1 MKIICVGKNYEG
13 HIKEMSS
20 SKPIS
25 PVVFLKPAT
34 SITLNESKF
43 NLPDFSNEI
52 HHEIELVIK
61 ICKNGKNIKIDD
73 AQNYFK
79 EISLGIDFTARDIQ
93 SYCKKMGYPWELS
106 KAFDGSAAI
115 GDFITIDGFDINNID
130 FYLNKN
136 GKMVQQGNSSEM
148 IFSFHQIISF
158 VSNYFTIE
166 EGDLIYTGTP
176 SGVGPVDKFDKLD
189 GYLNSKKLLSVTI
202 S

>member
-1 MKIICVGKNYEG
+1 MKIICVGKNYED

-20 SKPIS
+20 PKPSS
-25 PVVFLKPAT
+25 PVIFLKPAT
-34 SITLNESKF
+34 SITLNGSRF
-43 NLPDFSNEI
+43 SIPNFSNEI

-61 ICKNGKNIKIDD
+61 ISKNGKNIKIDD
-73 AQNYFK
+73 AQNYFR

-115 GDFITIDGFDINNID
+115 GDFISIDDFDISNIN

-136 GKMVQQGNSSEM
+136 DKLVQRGNSSEM
-148 IFSFHQIISF
+148 IFSFNQIISF
-158 VSNYFTIE
+158 VSSYFTIE
-166 EGDLIYTGTP
+166 EGDLIYSGTP
-176 SGVGPVDKFDKLD
+176 SGVGPVSKSDKLD

-202 S
+202 A

>member
-1 MKIICVGKNYEG
+1 MKIICVGKNYED

-20 SKPIS
+20 LKPSS
-25 PVVFLKPAT
+25 PVIFLKPPT
-34 SITLNESKF
+34 SITLNGSRF
-43 NLPDFSNEI
+43 SIPDFSNEI

-61 ICKNGKNIKIDD
+61 ISRNGKNIKIEDS
-73 AQNYFK
+73 QNHFR

-93 SYCKKMGYPWELS
+93 NYCKKMGYPWELS

-115 GDFITIDGFDINNID
+115 GDFIAKDDFDINNIN

-136 GKMVQQGNSSEM
+136 NKMVQQGNSSEM
-148 IFSFHQIISF
+148 IFSFNQIISF

-176 SGVGPVDKFDKLD
+176 SGVGAVNKFDKLD
-189 GYLNSKKLLSVTI
+189 GYLNNKKLLHVAI

>member
-1 MKIICVGKNYEG
+1 MKIICVGKNYED

-20 SKPIS
+20 LKPSS
-25 PVVFLKPAT
+25 PVIFLKPPT
-34 SITLNESKF
+34 SITLNGSRF
-43 NLPDFSNEI
+43 SIPDFSNEI

-61 ICKNGKNIKIDD
+61 ISRNGKNIKIED
-73 AQNYFK
+73 AQNHFR

-93 SYCKKMGYPWELS
+93 NYCKKMGYPWELS

-115 GDFITIDGFDINNID
+115 GDFIAKDDFDINNIN

-136 GKMVQQGNSSEM
+136 NKMVQRGNSSEM
-148 IFSFHQIISF
+148 IFSFNQIISF

-176 SGVGPVDKFDKLD
+176 SGVGAVNKFDKLD
-189 GYLNSKKLLSVTI
+189 GYLNNKKLLHVAI